1 MKELDFDELDRAV
14 NTLMGDAP
22 KTAPALSDKTDTLTI
37 NTTLSEGEV
46 PSFDVLNQKLS
57 SVAAEVSSAPMSRPV
72 ASQPL
77 ATRRR
82 GQFMDMINPAAVKP
96 RPVPTR
102 PTSRQ
107 GVTIAPAAP
116 ASTSISVPASNA
128 AVLEDLSA
136 PTPSEKIADVLDA
149 QNAWPDPLEMSTPQA
164 EQSSND
170 TNEGVVA
177 VAPVS
182 ANSPEDA
189 APVAAVAEVA
199 DLPPL
204 TSPFLSDAKVEKRP
218 LGGGP
223 APETADEPDHTPVL
237 GALAGETLTVDD
249 ATSQLPATPADVAPP
264 LPEELGRD
272 LMALESDDTAPRAV
286 TAPAETQPAVQKIA
300 VAEAAPVVTAP
311 QQVSPVRQGAG
322 SIPQQY
328 REEPTTSDQ
337 TNGGIYDTSAY
348 HQPLAHP
355 VKSKSGWWWIVW
367 IIALL
372 LAGAGTGA
380 ALYFFNVI

>member
-1 MKELDFDELDRAV
+1 MKELDFDELDKAV

-57 SVAAEVSSAPMSRPV
+57 SVAAEVSSASVSRPV

-96 RPVPTR
+96 RPVPAR

-107 GVTIAPAAP
+107 GVTIAPAALAP
-116 ASTSISVPASNA
+116 NSTFVPASNA
-128 AVLEDLSA
+128 VVLEDLST
-136 PTPSEKIADVLDA
+136 PTPSDKIADVLDA
-149 QNAWPDPLEMSTPQA
+149 QNAWPDPLEMPTRQP
-164 EQSSND
+164 EQSGND
-170 TNEGVVA
+170 TSEDAVVA
-177 VAPVS
+177 VPVP
-182 ANSPEDA
+182 ADGPEDV
-189 APVAAVAEVA
+189 APVAAVA

-223 APETADEPDHTPVL
+223 APETVDEPDHTPVL
-237 GALAGETLTVDD
+237 GALASETLTVDD

-264 LPEELGRD
+264 LPEELGSD
-272 LMALESDDTAPRAV
+272 LMALESDDTAPQTV
-286 TAPAETQPAVQKIA
+286 TAPVETQPVAQKIA
-300 VAEAAPVVTAP
+300 VAEAAPVVTTP